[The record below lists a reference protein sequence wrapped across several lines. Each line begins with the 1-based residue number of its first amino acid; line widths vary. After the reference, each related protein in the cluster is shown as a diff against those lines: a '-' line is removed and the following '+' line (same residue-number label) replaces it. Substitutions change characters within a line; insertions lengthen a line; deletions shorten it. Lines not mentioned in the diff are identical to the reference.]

1 MLYTAARGA
10 GKAFVLCL
18 VVMHHDRRHRCRV
31 FASLWGR
38 VGGRDRVRRS
48 VAMRGSFA
56 ALTRRLKKTFYKVV
70 VTQLSV
76 VLCL

>member
-1 MLYTAARGA
+1 
-10 GKAFVLCL
+10 
-18 VVMHHDRRHRCRV
+18 
-31 FASLWGR
+31 
-38 VGGRDRVRRS
+38 
-48 VAMRGSFA
+48 MRGSFA